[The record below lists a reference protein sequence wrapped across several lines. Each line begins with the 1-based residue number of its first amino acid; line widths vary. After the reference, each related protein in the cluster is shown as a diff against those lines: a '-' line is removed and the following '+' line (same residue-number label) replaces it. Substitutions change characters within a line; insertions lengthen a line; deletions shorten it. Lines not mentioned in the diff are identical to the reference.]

1 MNKNQLIWLTDN
13 DGTQTEAVNGYYVTV
28 ERLHPAAD
36 ALFIV
41 RGERH
46 APCVVASGARAS
58 SREAMFAGEYVAEH
72 MPVRSPPAAIH
83 DDGDTGSAASAGL
96 SMI

>member
-1 MNKNQLIWLTDN
+1 M
-13 DGTQTEAVNGYYVTV
+13 AYCVTV
-28 ERLHPAAD
+28 ERLHPAAG

-46 APCVVASGARAS
+46 APGIVASGTRTS

-72 MPVRSPPAAIH
+72 IPVRSPPAASH

-96 SMI
+96 TMT